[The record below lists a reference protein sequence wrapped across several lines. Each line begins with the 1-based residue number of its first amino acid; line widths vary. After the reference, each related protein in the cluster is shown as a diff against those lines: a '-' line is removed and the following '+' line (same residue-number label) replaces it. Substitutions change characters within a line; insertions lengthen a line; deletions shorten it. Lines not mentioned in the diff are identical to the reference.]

1 VSTKRV
7 LSRGAA
13 AGAGTEIGAVLRE
26 LSFLLA
32 LAVVPIAGTASPSD
46 CMGASTDGRAKC
58 SAPILSGYSF
68 YVCNNSDLFIGLGQ
82 QAKCDWSTL
91 GIVSYPD
98 FDVGG
103 WDPGATVTTDPAA
116 LNNFIACMGGSSAP
130 IVWTKPG
137 EEVGAGQCI
146 SPNVTYRFGVEVLG
160 VSQFIPDQYSGL
172 VVQRSRLAICPAGT
186 MPVGSG
192 QGMPDYCVKQPKC
205 TCEVTHDPMGIV
217 NGDQS
222 LDETDIPPYSETPLE
237 FSRSYSSSAY
247 YRPVNAA
254 KPTAG
259 AYLSDPLFNGDWD
272 LMPGFGDYW
281 RHTYSSMVFPENSG
295 TLVATVL
302 RPNGVSK
309 QFLADGTSL
318 LNEDMQG
325 DTLTATR
332 DAQGTLTGWL
342 YRTGNT
348 LETYLATGQ
357 LSAIQTSSGR
367 KVSLTYYASGA
378 NAGLLQQATDDVGRF
393 LSFNY
398 NTQYQLSSVVDVAQ
412 NTFSYGYSGQMLS
425 SVTYPDN
432 VSRSYLYHEN
442 PTGANGDLFGMTGV
456 VDELGK
462 RYVTYG
468 YETGS
473 TRAYTELAGGV
484 DSNVRTVV
492 DGAHVSIT
500 DPMGAVRTYA
510 TQIVNG
516 VNHTTSAAQPAG
528 SGNAASTSAKTY
540 DAAGNIASFDSENG
554 ERNCRVS
561 DPVRLVET
569 LRVEG
574 LQTTQDC
581 AAVEVAGAT
590 LPAGSRKITTTWHPL
605 WRVPARVAEPLK
617 ITTYVYNG
625 QPDPTA
631 GGAVLTCA
639 PTTAKLVDGSLVA
652 VLCKKVE
659 QATTDA
665 NGAAGFTATAQAG
678 VAPRTWYWTYN
689 ALGQPLTATDP
700 RGNPT
705 TYVYYPTTSFTG
717 TGMNAVGHTAGD
729 LNTVKDSAGHL
740 TTFSTYNLYGQPLTM
755 LDANNVQTT
764 NVYDSRRR
772 LKSTTTGTDVT
783 SYAYY
788 PTGLLKTVT
797 FANGLVLTNTYDDAH
812 RLTQVGDSAGNTI
825 TYTLDNAGNRI
836 GEQVKDAGG
845 TLARNITRSFDLLQR
860 AQSVT
865 GGAQ

>member
-1 VSTKRV
+1 VNTKRV

-13 AGAGTEIGAVLRE
+13 ASAGLEIGAGVRD
-26 LSFLLA
+26 LSLA
-32 LAVVPIAGTASPSD
+32 LALVLVPLSSSASPTD
-46 CMGASTDGRAKC
+46 CVGSSPDGKAKC
-58 SAPILSGYSF
+58 TAPILSGYTY
-68 YVCNNSDLFIGLGQ
+68 YVCNISQLYVGLGK
-82 QAKCDWSTL
+82 QAMCDWSAL
-91 GIVSYPD
+91 GVVSYPD
-98 FDVGG
+98 TDFGG
-103 WDPGATVTTDPAA
+103 WDPGASVTTDPVA
-116 LNNFIACMGGSSAP
+116 LDNFITCMGGTAP
-130 IVWTKPG
+130 PVWASLG
-137 EEVGAGQCI
+137 EQVGTYWC
-146 SPNVTYRFGVEVLG
+146 PMPPVTYKFGVEVIG
-160 VSQFIPDQYSGL
+160 VSEGIPDQYSGL
-172 VVQRSRLAICPAGT
+172 VVERFRTASCPAGT

-192 QGMPDYCVKQPKC
+192 QGMPDYCVEVPKC
-205 TCEVTHDPMGIV
+205 DCEKTHDPMGIV

-222 LDETDIPPYSETPLE
+222 LDETDIPPYSDTPLE
-237 FSRSYSSSAY
+237 FSRSYSSSGY

-254 KPTAG
+254 KPTGA
-259 AYLSDPLFNGDWD
+259 AYLADSHFNGDWD

-281 RHTYSSMVFPENSG
+281 RHTYSGMVLPENSG
-295 TLVATVL
+295 TLSATVL

-309 QFLADGTSL
+309 HFGADGRSA

-348 LETYLATGQ
+348 LESYGATGQ
-357 LSAIQTSSGR
+357 LTAIQTMSGR
-367 KVSLTYYASGA
+367 KVSLTYYPSGV
-378 NAGLLQQATDDVGRF
+378 NAGLLQQVTDDVGRF

-398 NTQYQLSSVVDVAQ
+398 NAQYQLTSIVDVAQ
-412 NTFSYGYSGQMLS
+412 NTFGYGYSGQMLN

-432 VSRSYLYHEN
+432 VSRGYLYHEN
-442 PTGANGDLFGMTGV
+442 PTGANGDLFGMTGI

-462 RYVTYG
+462 RYATYG

-484 DSNVRTVV
+484 DSNVRTVI
-492 DGAHVSIT
+492 DGSHVSIT
-500 DPMGAVRTYA
+500 DPMGAVQTYA
-510 TQIVNG
+510 TQVVSG

-554 ERNCRVS
+554 ERTCRVS

-574 LQTTQDC
+574 LQTTQGC

-605 WRVPARVAEPLK
+605 WRVPAQVAEPLK

-639 PTTAKLVDGSLVA
+639 PTTAKLVDGAPIA

-659 QATTDA
+659 LATNDA
-665 NGAAGFTATAQAG
+665 NGAAGFSAAAQAG
-678 VAPRTWYWTYN
+678 VTPRSWSWTYN
-689 ALGQPLTATDP
+689 ALGQPLTATNP
-700 RGNPT
+700 RGYTT

-729 LNTVKDSAGHL
+729 LNTVKDALGHL
-740 TTFSTYNLYGQPLTM
+740 TTFSTYNLYGQPLTT
-755 LDANNVQTT
+755 LDANNVQTS
-764 NVYDSRRR
+764 NVYDARRR
-772 LKSTTTGTDVT
+772 LKSTTTGTDAT
-783 SYAYY
+783 SFTYY

-797 FANGLVLTNTYDDAH
+797 FVNGLVLTNTYDDAH

-845 TLARNITRSFDLLQR
+845 TLARNITRSFDLLKR

-865 GGAQ
+865 GGPQ